1 MDPICSFRRV
11 LGGVAI
17 CRVVTQRIFKE
28 SVEQTYPWKPKKLG
42 ISPAND
48 SAGVANDCLLLQEQK
63 KCTAACVGEPYF
75 ATNNMAGKWVAFG
88 EGVFCNVPR
97 SIAALPPS
105 FLGHSWEDFED
116 LRLLDAVQ
124 ESNWVN
130 KSFPRLGIITI
141 YFTSGGP
148 HRDIIL
154 S

>member
-28 SVEQTYPWKPKKLG
+28 SLEQTYPWKPKKLG

-97 SIAALPPS
+97 AKPTFCMPISTSEKVNSLHL
-105 FLGHSWEDFED
+105 FLVTHGKI
-116 LRLLDAVQ
+116 LKILDCLMRFRKVI
-124 ESNWVN
+124 
-130 KSFPRLGIITI
+130 G
-141 YFTSGGP
+141 
-148 HRDIIL
+148 
-154 S
+154 

>member
-1 MDPICSFRRV
+1 LGKVFSAMFHGPNLPISTSEKVNSCIAS
-11 LGGVAI
+11 
-17 CRVVTQRIFKE
+17 IFSHE
-28 SVEQTYPWKPKKLG
+28 WP
-42 ISPAND
+42 
-48 SAGVANDCLLLQEQK
+48 
-63 KCTAACVGEPYF
+63 
-75 ATNNMAGKWVAFG
+75 
-88 EGVFCNVPR
+88 
-97 SIAALPPS
+97 
-105 FLGHSWEDFED
+105 GHSWEDFED